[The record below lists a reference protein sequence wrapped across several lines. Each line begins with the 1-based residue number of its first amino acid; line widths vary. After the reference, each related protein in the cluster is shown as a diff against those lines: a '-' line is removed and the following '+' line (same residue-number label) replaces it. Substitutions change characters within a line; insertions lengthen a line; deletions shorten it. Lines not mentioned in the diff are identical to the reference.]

1 MTAEEIRQWLEVS
14 RAFFEDIDKAAED
27 FVATASLDD
36 ETAVASAAI
45 ELLVVVIRG
54 LNLPPVPDP
63 EAQRHFSAGLTKY
76 RDGVERIARG
86 DDEAN
91 MSRAIDAINAAN
103 SEFTWM
109 SIALDR
115 AQPSD

>member
-1 MTAEEIRQWLEVS
+1 MTPEQIGQWFETS
-14 RAFFEDIDKAAED
+14 TEFFEDIDKTAQA

-45 ELLVVVIRG
+45 ELLAVVIRG

-76 RDGVERIARG
+76 RDGIESIARG
-86 DDEAN
+86 DDEAG
-91 MSRAIDAINAAN
+91 MIRALDAINLRSAG
-103 SEFTWM
+103 
-109 SIALDR
+109 R
-115 AQPSD
+115 ARPSGRITGP